1 MKKSFLST
9 FVILL
14 ITCSLT
20 IASFAREKLVEVNS
34 LAALQLAIDKA
45 TPWETIL
52 LTDGVYP
59 ADNKIRIGSKGST
72 LKPIVIRAKSVG
84 GVEIKGSEGF
94 EIGASAAW
102 VVIQGFKFTHAS
114 GKTKIAA
121 GASHCRITRNVFECT
136 GKGAYLTVS
145 GDDNQVDHNT
155 FQNKFTEGQM
165 ISVQGPGG
173 SEMAQRTWIHHNYF
187 YKFAETANNCGS
199 IQVGLSGRSM
209 ASAYTIVEHN
219 LFRETRGENEN
230 ICNKSCNNIY
240 RYNTFAEGV
249 SELSLRHGNH
259 CEVYGNFFVASEG
272 IRFYGDNHKIFNN
285 YFERCSPAI
294 SIGNGDGVIPPD
306 KLVMHDRPDSVQV
319 VFNTLVNNKVNVIMA
334 GRNNGLGATFITFS
348 NNIIQGGGPAV
359 KISGTIVHP
368 VWEGNIIW
376 NTDGAGMIPQEG
388 FQSIDP
394 QLKQNKNGVFHIGT
408 GSPAIGKFT
417 GTYPFVTIDID
428 GQPRT
433 EKPDTGSDQFSS
445 AKITNTIL
453 TTGDV
458 GPDAKL

>member
-1 MKKSFLST
+1 MKKSFLSI
-9 FVILL
+9 FIILM
-14 ITCSLT
+14 ITSLLT
-20 IASFAREKLVEVNS
+20 IASFAQEKLVEVNS
-34 LAALQLAIDKA
+34 LTALQSAIEKA
-45 TPWETIL
+45 TPGEMIVL
-52 LTDGVYP
+52 SDGVYP
-59 ADNKIRIGSKGST
+59 ADKKIQIGCKGNTSE
-72 LKPIVIRAKSVG
+72 PIVIAAKSVG

-94 EIGASAAW
+94 EIGSSAAW

-121 GASHCRITRNVFECT
+121 GANHCRITRNVFECT

-145 GDDNQVDHNT
+145 GDDNQLDHNI
-155 FQNKFTEGQM
+155 FQDKFTEGQM

-209 ASAYTIVEHN
+209 AAAYTIVEYN

-240 RYNTFAEGV
+240 RYNTFVEGV

-259 CEVYGNFFVASEG
+259 CEVYGNFFVGSEG

-285 YFERCSPAI
+285 YFEKCSPAI

-319 VFNTLVNNKVNVIMA
+319 AFNILVNNKVNLIMA

-376 NTDGAGMIPQEG
+376 NTDGAGTIPPEG

-394 QLKQNKNGVFHIGT
+394 QLKQDKNGVYHIGN
-408 GSPAIGKFT
+408 GSPVIGKST
-417 GTYPFVTIDID
+417 GTYPFVKTDMD

-433 EKPDTGSDQFSS
+433 GKADTGADQFSS
-445 AKITNTIL
+445 AKINNTIL
-453 TTGDV
+453 TTVDV
-458 GPDAKL
+458 GPNAKL